1 MTGVSHVRH
10 LHALYELIR
19 TPMNG
24 IIGLSRLLAET
35 DMTPVQ
41 SETMKKIK
49 SSGKCRIL
57 FGFDSL
63 SCMQD
68 AAFSRG
74 L

>member
-1 MTGVSHVRH
+1 
-10 LHALYELIR
+10 
-19 TPMNG
+19 MNG